1 MLILCVIL
9 SVCGKNIMYE
19 FEFGLMWGVG
29 GGGFKDC
36 FGNLIMNVSV
46 KFQGWWQDGVSI

>member
-29 GGGFKDC
+29 GFYECKCKILG
-36 FGNLIMNVSV
+36 VV
-46 KFQGWWQDGVSI
+46 VGWG